1 MSGSP
6 LAFLVF
12 YFLYYVK
19 NVKELLPPRSV
30 VHEKIITLL
39 VDEKCKDPQY
49 LADEN
54 IKETSQNKKGYQ
66 ILKSCLKEIYE
77 ILKPAK
83 NIGVCGGF
91 AGK

>member
-1 MSGSP
+1 M
-6 LAFLVF
+6 
-12 YFLYYVK
+12 
-19 NVKELLPPRSV
+19 

-77 ILKPAK
+77 ILKPAQ